1 MSNDNKM
8 VNELDLFEMSRIV
21 LNSRKL
27 ILGIVALSAL
37 AALIYSILTPQI
49 WKSDATFYAESSKNT
64 EFSLSM
70 LAVGKLGKELLD
82 QAQQSEAAA
91 CVTIMQSRSFSEEVI
106 RRFDLIS
113 HFKLTKPDSL
123 ANMDEALVKL
133 KKVVQTGYGQRNNLI
148 YVEVETK
155 SKQLSSDIA
164 QFYVSRLE
172 DYLQH
177 ERNVKGRRNRI
188 FLESRVDELWKSID
202 SMQVAISEFKTTN
215 KAVDLKQQT
224 SQLVN
229 QYSNLVANKMKLEIS
244 LELAKASYS
253 PNSPVIKDI
262 ELQMA
267 NTTRQIAE
275 LEKADNSSAPR
286 FQLDLAGIPSL
297 TARMEMMQLNLA
309 VLQQVFDYVRP
320 QYEKAKLEEQRNTPQ
335 LEILDSPRQ
344 AGKRVK
350 PRRALICIIAVIM
363 SAFMSVIFVLLKE
376 IVVSQP
382 ERIQE
387 LKDTLNAK

>member
-1 MSNDNKM
+1 
-8 VNELDLFEMSRIV
+8 
-21 LNSRKL
+21 
-27 ILGIVALSAL
+27 
-37 AALIYSILTPQI
+37 
-49 WKSDATFYAESSKNT
+49 
-64 EFSLSM
+64 
-70 LAVGKLGKELLD
+70 
-82 QAQQSEAAA
+82 
-91 CVTIMQSRSFSEEVI
+91 
-106 RRFDLIS
+106 
-113 HFKLTKPDSL
+113 
-123 ANMDEALVKL
+123 
-133 KKVVQTGYGQRNNLI
+133 
-148 YVEVETK
+148 
-155 SKQLSSDIA
+155 
-164 QFYVSRLE
+164 
-172 DYLQH
+172 
-177 ERNVKGRRNRI
+177 
-188 FLESRVDELWKSID
+188 
-202 SMQVAISEFKTTN
+202 
-215 KAVDLKQQT
+215 
-224 SQLVN
+224 
-229 QYSNLVANKMKLEIS
+229 
-244 LELAKASYS
+244 
-253 PNSPVIKDI
+253 
-262 ELQMA
+262 MA

-350 PRRALICIIAVIM
+350 PRRALICIITVIM